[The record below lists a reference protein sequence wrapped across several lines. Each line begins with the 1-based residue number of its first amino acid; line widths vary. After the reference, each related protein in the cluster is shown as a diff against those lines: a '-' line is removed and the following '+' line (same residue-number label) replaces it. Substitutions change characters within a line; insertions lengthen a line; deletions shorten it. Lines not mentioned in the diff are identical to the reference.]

1 MKDCYWR
8 LMTLKIAS
16 AQVVETSLT
25 NNSLSQDSSNPDDH
39 FQSRYVSPGL
49 NTLILLLLLY
59 SKPLFLDTYS
69 LELVSPPKVQ
79 TNPQGP
85 IQILDT

>member
-1 MKDCYWR
+1 MKDWYWQ
-8 LMTLKIAS
+8 LMTPKVAS

-25 NNSLSQDSSNPDDH
+25 NNSLSQDSSHPDDH

-69 LELVSPPKVQ
+69 LELVWPPKGQ

-85 IQILDT
+85 IQIPDT